1 MTSPAALFRKS
12 RCIIWTAVTSGSNDG
27 YGDTFG
33 IAHDIKCQFVEDGKV
48 QRDSNGQEFTPS
60 GRFSIGIKPKL
71 GDYIKVIGDNDIAPA
86 TPPTDAMQIRK
97 IVSGTAFHGAADYLV
112 YTG

>member
-1 MTSPAALFRKS
+1 MTSPAARFRKS
-12 RCIIWTAVTSGSNDG
+12 RCIIWTVTGSGDG
-27 YGDTFG
+27 YGDTYG
-33 IAHDIKCQFVEDGKV
+33 IAHDVKCQFVEDGKV

-60 GRFSIGIKPKL
+60 GKFSIGVKPKL
-71 GDYIKVIGDNDIAPA
+71 GDYIKVIGANDTATA

-97 IVSGTAFHGAADYLV
+97 IVSGTAFHGTADYLA